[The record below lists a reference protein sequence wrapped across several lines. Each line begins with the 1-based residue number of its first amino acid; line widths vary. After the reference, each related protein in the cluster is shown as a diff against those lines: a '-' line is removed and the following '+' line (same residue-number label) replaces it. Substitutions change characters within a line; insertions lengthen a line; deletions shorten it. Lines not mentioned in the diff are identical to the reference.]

1 MTREMAA
8 QRPLSHR
15 KPQTMELPKQMS
27 SFRGKWTFLSIKIT
41 TFIVRCCVH
50 TRRNALK
57 TFKSHLGIWR
67 RILSLMFRVSTGNAY
82 QGTPI
87 SCAALII
94 HPCLPYDR
102 LIWSMAYYLLP
113 NVCNWLLH
121 ANCAPN
127 PILPRLAQSI
137 DVFFIEPEFDVIC
150 RVHLR
155 SAKFPSLEVRSIC
168 NRNYA
173 ESGEDSR

>member
-67 RILSLMFRVSTGNAY
+67 RILSLMFRVPRALLIKGLSYRALLLSSTHVCLMIDWLITCY
-82 QGTPI
+82 RMFTIDYSMQIELT
-87 SCAALII
+87 ALA
-94 HPCLPYDR
+94 PLTRFYPGSLNQLMYF
-102 LIWSMAYYLLP
+102 LL
-113 NVCNWLLH
+113 N
-121 ANCAPN
+121 
-127 PILPRLAQSI
+127 
-137 DVFFIEPEFDVIC
+137 
-150 RVHLR
+150 R
-155 SAKFPSLEVRSIC
+155 SST
-168 NRNYA
+168 
-173 ESGEDSR
+173 